1 MAERWAVATGNAN
14 ATATWDGGTLPT
26 SDDDVYANGFTVT
39 INANTH
45 WKSANTTPGTT
56 AVVGGSFIIS
66 SGRTL
71 TLNNGSGNATAGTTT
86 CITFN
91 SSSGNSA
98 TLIGNPVASSLT
110 GARYGA
116 NNASTGTL
124 NIIGNPIGGAMSTSI
139 GVVNSAGGTLNITG
153 NPTGSGGVN
162 AAGAANLSTG
172 TLNVI
177 GNPLGGTGSGAAGVR
192 QTGSGVTNIT
202 GTVTGGSGSGG
213 SGIVLTAGHCVVNGN
228 VVASNIATGLAV
240 QVNAISAIVNGNV
253 TGGGTGVTAGQGIDI
268 QNSATVTVNGNAI
281 GAIDR
286 IDGYGVRVN
295 LIGSGGTLIL
305 NGKCISNVAPGVFG
319 GTPAALTSIGSAEMG
334 TDKIFPYVGNVVFIN
349 FHTATFGYRD
359 SIGDLY
365 VLKSGSQSN
374 LGIFKQRVIA

>member
-86 CITFN
+86 CITFD

-110 GARYGA
+110 GSRYGA

-124 NIIGNPIGGAMSTSI
+124 NIIGNPIGGAMSNAI
-139 GVVNSAGGTLNITG
+139 GAVNSSSGTLNITG
-153 NPTGSGGVN
+153 NPTGSGGINSV
-162 AAGAANLSTG
+162 GAANLSTG
-172 TLNVI
+172 TMNVT
-177 GNPLGGTGSGAAGVR
+177 GNILGGTGSGASGIR
-192 QTGSGVTNIT
+192 QTQSGTT
-202 GTVTGGSGSGG
+202 TVIGDATGGSASGG
-213 SGIVLTAGHCVVNGN
+213 VGIVVAGGHCIVHGN
-228 VVASNIATGLAV
+228 IIASNTANGMN
-240 QVNAISAIVNGNV
+240 VNISAVSVIVNGNV

-305 NGKCISNVAPGVFG
+305 NGKCISNVAPGVFVD
-319 GTPAALTSIGSAEMG
+319 TSAALTSIGSAEMG
-334 TDKIFPYVGNVVFIN
+334 TNNIFPYVGKVVFIN